1 MTKEADQIRAIL
13 ARAKDAAVEYYEL
26 TGKPLGITGEIGEF
40 FAAEALGLDLAPP
53 RAAGYDATDP
63 RSGKTIQI
71 KSRALDEAKP
81 LGGQRIGAINLKH
94 EFDTVLLVL
103 MNKRYEL
110 LAMHEADRAAVEE
123 ALLKPGSKARNERG
137 ALAASKFISI
147 GKQVWPR

>member
-1 MTKEADQIRAIL
+1 MTKKADQIRAIL
-13 ARAKDAAVEYYEL
+13 ARARDAAVEYYDL

-40 FAAEALGLDLAPP
+40 YAAEELGLDLAPP

-71 KSRALDEAKP
+71 KSRALDNAKHHA
-81 LGGQRIGAINLKH
+81 GQVGSINLNH
-94 EFDTVLLVL
+94 AFDMVLLVL

-110 LAMHEADRAAVEE
+110 QEIYEADRATVKA

-137 ALAASKFISI
+137 ALAVSKFISI
-147 GKQVWPR
+147 GKQVWPK

>member
-13 ARAKDAAVEYYEL
+13 ARAKDAAVEYYDL

-40 FAAEALGLDLAPP
+40 YAAEELGLDLAPA

-63 RSGKTIQI
+63 QSGKTIQI

-81 LGGQRIGAINLKH
+81 LGGQRVGSINLNH
-94 EFDTVLLVL
+94 EFDVVLLVL

-110 LAMHEADRAAVEE
+110 LAMHEAGRAAVEA
-123 ALLKPGSKARNERG
+123 ALKKPGSKARNERG
-137 ALAASKFISI
+137 SLAASQFIRI
-147 GKQVWPR
+147 GKQVWPQ